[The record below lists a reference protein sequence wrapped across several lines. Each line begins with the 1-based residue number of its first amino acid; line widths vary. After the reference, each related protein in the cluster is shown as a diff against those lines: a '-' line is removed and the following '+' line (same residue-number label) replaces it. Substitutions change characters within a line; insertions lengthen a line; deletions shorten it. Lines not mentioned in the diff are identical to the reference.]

1 MSLLSGKRLLLLGFV
16 VVLLIII
23 PLTVY
28 LVQQQQKLKVGATPQ
43 TTLSF
48 NPASTSVNSGQ
59 NFSLDVSLNPGTNPG
74 NQVSFVK
81 LTIQY
86 DPAKVATT
94 GAGLVANTAIF
105 PSVLQGPT
113 YTSNTASITLSVGSN
128 SQNVITT
135 TQPKIATIN
144 FQALNTTAAAQT
156 TVSFV
161 YDTTQNSP
169 TQVLSV
175 APSDQFSENVLASPQ
190 SATIAIAPSTASPT
204 PTASPSTSPSTSPS
218 GATSQDQPPVC
229 SSLSLDRSASGV
241 APYALTFTA
250 NGTDSDGTISKVEF
264 QFGDGQ
270 IQDITTGLGTKTMNV
285 SASHNYQNTG
295 TYVAKAVLTDNAN
308 LTNTNNCTQTI
319 TVTGASAG
327 PTSTIQSVTVVTAS
341 PSATPIVT
349 ATPTTIAQGPTT
361 KGGLPATGPGDQILS
376 WGTLGAITTVVGFL
390 LLFGL

>member
-86 DPAKVATT
+86 DPTKVATT

-144 FQALNTTAAAQT
+144 FQALNTSAAAQT

-190 SATIAIAPSTASPT
+190 SATIAIAPSTATPT
-204 PTASPSTSPSTSPS
+204 PTASASASPSSS

-270 IQDITTGLGTKTMNV
+270 IQDVTTGLGTKTVNV
-285 SASHNYQNTG
+285 SASHNYQNAG
-295 TYVAKAVLTDNAN
+295 TYTAKAVLTDNAN
-308 LTNTNNCTQTI
+308 LTNTNDCTQTI

-327 PTSTIQSVTVVTAS
+327 PTSTTQSVTVVTAT

-349 ATPTTIAQGPTT
+349 ASPIPIAEGPTT

>member
-16 VVLLIII
+16 VVLLVII

-48 NPASTSVNSGQ
+48 NPASTSVTSGQ
-59 NFSLDVSLNPGTNPG
+59 NFSLDVSLDPGTNPG

-86 DPAKVATT
+86 DPTKVATT
-94 GAGLVANTAIF
+94 GAGLAANTAIF

-128 SQNVITT
+128 SQNVISTV
-135 TQPKIATIN
+135 QPKIATIN
-144 FQALNTTAAAQT
+144 FQALNTSAAAQT
-156 TVSFV
+156 QVSFV

-169 TQVLSV
+169 TQILSV

-190 SATIAIAPSTASPT
+190 SATIAIAPSTASPSASAS
-204 PTASPSTSPSTSPS
+204 PTASPTPTPS

-229 SSLSLDRSASGV
+229 NSLSLDRAASGV

-270 IQDITTGLGTKTMNV
+270 IQDVTTGLGTKTVNI
-285 SASHNYQNTG
+285 SASHNYQNAG
-295 TYVAKAVLTDNAN
+295 TYTAKAVLTDNAN
-308 LTNTNNCTQTI
+308 LTNTSDCTQTI
-319 TVTGASAG
+319 TVAAAAAG
-327 PTSTIQSVTVVTAS
+327 PTSTTQTVTVATAT
-341 PSATPIVT
+341 PSATPIVA
-349 ATPTTIAQGPTT
+349 ATPTPIAQGPTT
-361 KGGLPATGPGDQILS
+361 KGGLPATGPGDNIVS
-376 WGTLGAITTVVGFL
+376 FGTLGAISTIVGL
-390 LLFGL
+390 LILFGL